1 MNEKGCLHL
10 PVQEGRRKQNEQQS
24 PCRSLGQLGML
35 TGETM
40 DMDTNQDWRDS
51 LARDALAMQV

>member
-1 MNEKGCLHL
+1 M
-10 PVQEGRRKQNEQQS
+10 QEGRTKQNEQQS
-24 PCRSLGQLGML
+24 PCQSLGQLGML

-51 LARDALAMQV
+51 LARDVLAMQV

>member
-1 MNEKGCLHL
+1 
-10 PVQEGRRKQNEQQS
+10 
-24 PCRSLGQLGML
+24 ML

-51 LARDALAMQV
+51 LARDVLAMQVWWSESDPQPPFSKETMQMGGSVYV